1 MKITRFKSLLIRLG
15 ALALIASLA
24 AETQAAFSVTASTSG
39 GGTFTGYTIDTDSGL
54 VFTVRA
60 NDSGSSTQSIGDISS
75 LKYNG
80 VEFTDASKGTQI
92 NSGAD
97 WTYPPYNGVNLKVE
111 LIDSLGNITIPTV
124 PTGKGQSLTTYGTEY
139 VKVTVLVDD
148 GLGKVLTHY
157 YLAKRGDAKIY
168 MGTHFTA
175 EPTSAAQ
182 QRFIVRVP
190 IAALPNGPAAT
201 SNSPGFAFPNGTW
214 PNDNRGTTGAIE
226 SADVFGFN
234 SGTYAGESRSKHYSN
249 MRVKDWSFIGGTG
262 QNVGLW
268 ILRDNNEGGSGGPFY
283 RCLLNQITATN
294 NEITYMVNYGEGQT
308 EAFRMNRLNTF
319 TLVFTDGSTPAP
331 VDTAWFSLMNLTGYV
346 APQNRGAVSL
356 AGINGRDPKFAYTV
370 GFANADAQY
379 WADVNPID
387 GTATSTGMIP
397 GTYTMKVYKN
407 ELPVNSRTVTVTAGE
422 TNQQSAVSVVAD
434 TINNTHAA
442 WYIGAG
448 DPSLT
453 PALFRIGEWDGTPLE
468 FINGDKLSRMHPSD
482 VRMSTWVVPTYL
494 VGTSKPA
501 TGIPAYQWKDVNG
514 TLTIQFKLKA
524 SQISATS
531 NYRLRVGITTAYN
544 GARPKIKFNGVD
556 SPNPAA
562 STQPKTRTLT
572 VGIYRANPT
581 TYNFNIPANSLI
593 AGTNTLIITP
603 ISGTAGTGF
612 LSPGYAFDAIDLLKL
627 DQPAL

>member
-1 MKITRFKSLLIRLG
+1 MKITPFKSLLLRLG
-15 ALALIASLA
+15 ALSLIASLA
-24 AETQAAFSVTASTSG
+24 AETHAAFSLSASKSA
-39 GGTFTGYTIDTDSGL
+39 GGTLTHYTIDTDAGL

-60 NDSGSSTQSIGDISS
+60 YDDGSSTRSNGDIGS
-75 LKYNG
+75 LKYKG
-80 VEFTDASKGTQI
+80 VEFADPSRGTQI

-97 WTYPPYNGVNLKVE
+97 WTYPPYNGVVVKAE
-111 LIDSLGNITIPTV
+111 LVDSNGFSTSP
-124 PTGKGQSLTTYGTEY
+124 SLPANGTTATTYGTDFI
-139 VKVTVLVDD
+139 KITINVDD
-148 GLGKVLTHY
+148 GLGKALTHY
-157 YLAKRGDAKIY
+157 YLVKRGEAKIY

-190 IAALPNGPAAT
+190 IASLPNGPAYGI
-201 SNSPGFAFPNGTW
+201 NSPGSAFANGTW
-214 PNDNRGTTGAIE
+214 PQDTRGTTGAIE
-226 SADVFGFN
+226 SADVSGFN
-234 SGTYAGESRSKHYSN
+234 SGTYAGETRSKHYAN
-249 MRVKDWSFIGGTG
+249 MRLKDWTFIGGTG
-262 QNVGLW
+262 NNVGLW
-268 ILRDNNEGGSGGPFY
+268 ILRDNHEGGSGGPFY
-283 RCLLNQITATN
+283 RCLLNQITSTT

-319 TLVFTDGSTPAP
+319 TLVFTDGATPTP
-331 VDTAWFSLMNLTGYV
+331 VDTSWFSKMNLIGYV
-346 APQNRGAVSL
+346 APENRGAVSV
-356 AGINGRDPKFAYTV
+356 AAISGRDSRYAYTV

-379 WADVNPID
+379 WADVNPLD

-407 ELPVNSRTVTVTAGE
+407 ELPVNVRTVTVTAGE
-422 TNQQSAVSVVAD
+422 TNQQGAISVIAD
-434 TINNTHAA
+434 AINNTHAA

-468 FINGDKLSRMHPSD
+468 FINGDKLTRMHPSD

-556 SPNPAA
+556 SPNPGI

-581 TYNFNIPANSLI
+581 TYNFNIAPGSLV
-593 AGTNTLIITP
+593 AGTNTLVITP

-612 LSPGYAFDAIDLLKL
+612 LSPGYAFDAIDLVKL
-627 DQPAL
+627 D